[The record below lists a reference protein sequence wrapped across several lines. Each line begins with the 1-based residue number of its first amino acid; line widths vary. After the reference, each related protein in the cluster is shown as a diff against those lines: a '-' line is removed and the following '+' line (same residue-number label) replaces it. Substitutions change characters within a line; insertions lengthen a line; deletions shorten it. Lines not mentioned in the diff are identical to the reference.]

1 MIQVTLTFHSLSAAL
16 HALREIPESTL
27 NGALTDITP
36 ADEPPAKPAVKREKP
51 RLQAVAEVVATHA
64 PTVVA
69 TPTAAPSVDYPA
81 LQRVV
86 LQLAAR
92 DRDAAAGIAGSLGV
106 KSFKELESA
115 RWGEAFGAV
124 TAKLA
129 ELETVQ

>member
-36 ADEPPAKPAVKREKP
+36 AEETPAKPAPKREKP
-51 RLQAVAEVVATHA
+51 RLQAVAEVTTTPA

-69 TPTAAPSVDYPA
+69 TPAPSVDYPA